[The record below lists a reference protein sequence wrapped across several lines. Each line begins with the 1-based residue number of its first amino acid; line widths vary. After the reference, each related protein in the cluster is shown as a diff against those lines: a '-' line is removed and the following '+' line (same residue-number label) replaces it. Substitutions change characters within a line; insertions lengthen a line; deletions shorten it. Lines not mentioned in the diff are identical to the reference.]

1 LIARR
6 RTKIKRQANCEFKE
20 QKKQMS
26 KYMTFT
32 DAAFKDRDCLLK
44 SLAECGYAT
53 IEEGE
58 ALSLYGYRGD
68 RRPETAQIVVRR
80 KYIGGASNDL
90 GFQKTDAGYVPV
102 ISEYDQGYMMQGKFL
117 TNLRTN
123 YNLKS
128 AEKLARNLRGSLH
141 QERVGSTIKIRIKY

>member
-1 LIARR
+1 
-6 RTKIKRQANCEFKE
+6 
-20 QKKQMS
+20 MS

-32 DAAFKDRDCLLK
+32 GTAFKDRECLLK
-44 SLAECGYAT
+44 ALAECGYGT
-53 IEEGE
+53 VEEGE
-58 ALSLYGYRGD
+58 ALSLYGYQGD

-80 KYIGGASNDL
+80 KFIGGASNDL

-102 ISEYDQGYMMQGKFL
+102 ISEYDQRYMMQGKFL
-117 TNLRTN
+117 TALRTN

-128 AEKLARNLRGSLH
+128 AEKLARNLRGTLH

>member
-1 LIARR
+1 
-6 RTKIKRQANCEFKE
+6 
-20 QKKQMS
+20 MS

-32 DAAFKDRDCLLK
+32 SAAFKDRQCLLNA
-44 SLAECGYAT
+44 LAECGYAET
-53 IEEGE
+53 EEGE

-68 RRPETAQIVVRR
+68 RREETAQIVVRR
-80 KYIGGASNDL
+80 KYIGAASNDL

-102 ISEYDQGYMMQGKFL
+102 ISEFDQRTMMQGKFL
-117 TNLRTN
+117 TALRTN

-128 AEKLARNLRGSLH
+128 AEKLARNLRGTLH

>member
-1 LIARR
+1 
-6 RTKIKRQANCEFKE
+6 
-20 QKKQMS
+20 
-26 KYMTFT
+26 MTFT
-32 DAAFKDRDCLLK
+32 ETAFKDRECLLK
-44 SLAECGYAT
+44 ALAECGYET
-53 IEEGE
+53 VEEGE
-58 ALSLYGYRGD
+58 NLSLCGYQGD

-80 KYIGGASNDL
+80 NFIGAASNDL

-102 ISEYDQGYMMQGKFL
+102 ISEYDQRYIMQGKFL

-128 AEKLARNLRGSLH
+128 AEKLARNLRGTLQ

>member
-1 LIARR
+1 
-6 RTKIKRQANCEFKE
+6 
-20 QKKQMS
+20 MS

-32 DAAFKDRDCLLK
+32 GTAFKDRECLVQAL
-44 SLAECGYAT
+44 SECGYGT
-53 IEEGE
+53 VEEGE
-58 ALSLYGYRGD
+58 SLSLYGYQGD

-80 KYIGGASNDL
+80 KFIGSASNDL

-102 ISEYDQGYMMQGKFL
+102 ISEYDERYMMQGKFL

-128 AEKLARNLRGSLH
+128 AEKLARNLRGTLQ